1 MNQYPIDWYLLQ
13 NQAEL
18 CWQPQQLRMIEANL
32 LHSLLCN
39 LREIKSLALLAH
51 LRLLQQD
58 HVALQELYKLC
69 LELNPNAVQTRWLL
83 AECWLLDRTAFPTF
97 EPNSSLQ
104 WQQEEIFLP
113 LWQAH
118 VRALLLSKQFVSA
131 ADLLSRQ
138 RNQDSLFVQRLKA
151 ELASAEARHLEAV
164 EILRSL
170 VEQYPYD
177 LALQEHYLRAII
189 DARASVLAIPAARAA
204 VIINGEHPA
213 LLGHI
218 TTLKLHQRQPGLAR
232 RALLMQAAWCSIQSL
247 SMNHSNQLI
256 TYEQSGHVDWLEYIY
271 SPVLSKPLQMLELHS
286 NLVLQLASIESSHTK
301 NHVDKFLDTIRHTP
315 AFSQHQIAGIGV
327 PRAQQQSHRP
337 LRIAWI
343 CGDLAPHPVS
353 RFLLG
358 FFAGSQG
365 LRQQQHQLV
374 SVFSHGDESNSSLF
388 EALSGLDVID
398 VSGSQDHHRV
408 AAVRALEAD
417 VAIDLS
423 GWTGGNFLAGF
434 LARLAPVQVNYLG
447 YFASSGVPEMDYWL
461 GDHQLFP
468 KHISEWHSEELW
480 RLPRPFLA
488 WQPPVE
494 LSEAHQ
500 QVTAAPTGSI
510 RFGSF
515 NHNRKLSDATLRL
528 WGALLERIPGSILVL
543 KANAKDDSAT
553 QELLRRRMLRYGL
566 DPERVDWLPLTNTAH
581 EHLEQY
587 KTLDV
592 ALDPIP
598 NGGCTTTC
606 EALWMGV
613 PVITL
618 AGATYVSRMSTAVLH
633 GALLPEWV
641 CGSPEAYLSL
651 ACAQADQLQALR
663 SSRDHWRRQLQS
675 SPLGDAADLMYHLE
689 HAFSA
694 MHVKAL
700 ARDAVCI

>member
-1 MNQYPIDWYLLQ
+1 MTQQLVEWSSLQ

-18 CWQPQQLRMIEANL
+18 CWQPQSWRMIEVHL
-32 LHSLLCN
+32 LHCLSCQPQDL
-39 LREIKSLALLAH
+39 KALALLAH
-51 LRLLQQD
+51 LRLLQQNS
-58 HVALQELYKLC
+58 VALQQLLKLC
-69 LELNPNAVQTRWLL
+69 LELNPEAIQTRWLL
-83 AECWLLDRTAFPTF
+83 AECWLLDQKSVPTF
-97 EPNSSLQ
+97 DPDSLLQ
-104 WQQEEIFLP
+104 WQQEQVFLP

-118 VRALLLSKQFVSA
+118 VRILVLQKQFFKAAALLQQLG
-131 ADLLSRQ
+131 
-138 RNQDSLFVQRLKA
+138 QDNLTVRRLHA
-151 ELASAEARHLEAV
+151 ELATAESRHLEAV

-170 VEQYPYD
+170 VAQYPYD

-204 VIINGEHPA
+204 VMIHGEHPA

-232 RALLMQAAWCSIQSL
+232 RALLMQAAWCSIQPL
-247 SMNHSNQLI
+247 SMNHANQLI
-256 TYEQSGHVDWLEYIY
+256 TYEQSGHVDWLESLY

-301 NHVDKFLDTIRHTP
+301 SHADKFLATIRHTP
-315 AFSQHQIAGIGV
+315 AFSRHLVAGNGV
-327 PRAQQQSHRP
+327 PKALQQSHRP

-365 LRQQQHQLV
+365 LRQHQHQLV
-374 SVFSHGDESNSSLF
+374 SVFNHGDESNADLF
-388 EALSGLDVID
+388 KALPSLDVVD
-398 VSGSQDHHRV
+398 VSSFQDQHRV

-461 GDHQLFP
+461 GDDQLFP
-468 KHISEWHSEELW
+468 ANTTEWHTEELW

-488 WQPPVE
+488 WQPPGA

-500 QVTAAPTGSI
+500 QVTEAPTGSI

-528 WGALLERIPGSILVL
+528 WGALLQRIPGSILVL
-543 KANAKDDSAT
+543 KANATDDNAT
-553 QELLRRRMLRYGL
+553 QELLRRRMLRHGV
-566 DPERVDWLPLTNTAH
+566 DPGRVDWLPLTNTAH

-587 KTLDV
+587 RNLDV

-641 CGSPEAYLSL
+641 CPSPEAYLSL
-651 ACAQADQLQALR
+651 ACAQAEQLQSLR
-663 SSRDHWRRQLQS
+663 SRRDHWRRQLQS
-675 SPLGDAADLMYHLE
+675 SPLGNAADLMYHLE
-689 HAFSA
+689 QAFSA

-700 ARDAVCI
+700 AQGTVCL

>member
-1 MNQYPIDWYLLQ
+1 MTKQLVEWSSLQ
-13 NQAEL
+13 QKIGL
-18 CWQPQQLRMIEANL
+18 CWQPHQWRMIEAHL
-32 LHSLLCN
+32 LHCLSCQPQDL
-39 LREIKSLALLAH
+39 KVLALLAH
-51 LRLLQQD
+51 LRLLQQNSVD
-58 HVALQELYKLC
+58 LKQLLQLC
-69 LELNPNAVQTRWLL
+69 LELNPEAVQTRWLL
-83 AECWLLDRTAFPTF
+83 AECWLLDEKSVPTF
-97 EPNSSLQ
+97 DPDSLVQ
-104 WQQEEIFLP
+104 WQHELVFLP

-118 VRALLLSKQFVSA
+118 VRVLVRNKQFFKAAALLQELDQDNLTVRRLHAESVSA
-131 ADLLSRQ
+131 QS
-138 RNQDSLFVQRLKA
+138 
-151 ELASAEARHLEAV
+151 RHLEAV
-164 EILRSL
+164 EILRIL
-170 VEQYPYD
+170 VSQYPWD

-189 DARASVLAIPAARAA
+189 DARSSILAIPAARAA
-204 VIINGEHPA
+204 VMIHGEHPV

-232 RALLMQAAWCSIQSL
+232 RAILMQAAWCSIQPH
-247 SMNHSNQLI
+247 SMNHANQLI
-256 TYEQSGHVDWLEYIY
+256 TYEQSGHVDWLESLY

-301 NHVDKFLDTIRHTP
+301 SHVEKFLSSIRHTP
-315 AFSQHQIAGIGV
+315 AFLRHLVAGNGV
-327 PRAQQQSHRP
+327 PRARQKSQSS

-365 LRQQQHQLV
+365 LRQHQHQLV
-374 SVFSHGDESNSSLF
+374 SVFNHGDESNVDLF
-388 EALSGLDVID
+388 KALPNLDVVD
-398 VSGSQDHHRV
+398 VSSFQDQHRV
-408 AAVRALEAD
+408 EAVRALEAD

-434 LARLAPVQVNYLG
+434 LARLAPTQVNYLG

-461 GDHQLFP
+461 GDSQLFP
-468 KHISEWHSEELW
+468 ANTREWHTEELW

-488 WQPPVE
+488 WQPPGT

-500 QVTAAPTGSI
+500 QVTEAPSGSI

-528 WGALLERIPGSILVL
+528 WGALLQRIPDSILVL

-566 DPERVDWLPLTNTAH
+566 DPERVDWLPLTNTPH

-587 KTLDV
+587 RNLDV

-618 AGATYVSRMSTAVLH
+618 AGSHYVSRMSTAVLY
-633 GALLPEWV
+633 GALMPEWV
-641 CGSPEAYLSL
+641 CTSVEAYLDL
-651 ACAQADQLQALR
+651 ACSKLDQLQALR
-663 SSRDHWRRQLQS
+663 NRRDHWRSQLQS
-675 SPLGDAADLMYHLE
+675 SPLGNAADLMYHLE
-689 HAFSA
+689 DAFSA
-694 MHVKAL
+694 MHAKAL
-700 ARDAVCI
+700 GQDAACL